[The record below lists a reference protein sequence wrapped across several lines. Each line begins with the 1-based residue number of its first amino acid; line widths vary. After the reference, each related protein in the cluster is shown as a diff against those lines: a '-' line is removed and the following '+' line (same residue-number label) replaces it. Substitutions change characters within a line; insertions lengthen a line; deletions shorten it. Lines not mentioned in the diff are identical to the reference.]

1 MSGAE
6 RGIGDGQ
13 EQQQPL
19 AGAVGG
25 VDMNAPATKE
35 MIESLVTMGISRPE
49 AELVS
54 TLFLR
59 LLY

>member
-1 MSGAE
+1 MSGVE

-13 EQQQPL
+13 EGRREEPFAV

-35 MIESLVTMGISRPE
+35 MVESL
-49 AELVS
+49 
-54 TLFLR
+54 
-59 LLY
+59 